1 MASEEA
7 AAPGGNC
14 ITFRTRAVV
23 VAGAADLVLGLT
35 VLALAGSLG
44 PRDPA
49 LAAAMGVVGLLGV
62 YAAAGRLAARV
73 EVRPD
78 RVVWRWEF
86 TRREVPYDEV
96 VDVALAR
103 SGPAPGFR
111 SLVLVRRAGPP
122 VRVEPVGTFGSPA
135 SSPVLADQQL
145 IEWALG
151 EHRARRAAALASS

>member
-7 AAPGGNC
+7 AVPGNNC
-14 ITFRTRAVV
+14 IAFRTRAVV

-35 VLALAGSLG
+35 VLALAGILG
-44 PRDPA
+44 RRDPA
-49 LAAAMGVVGLLGV
+49 LAAAVGVVGLLGL

-78 RVVWRWEF
+78 RVVWTWDF

-96 VDVALAR
+96 VDVALER

-122 VRVEPVGTFGSPA
+122 VRIEPVGTFGSPA
-135 SSPVLADQQL
+135 SSPVLADQRL

-151 EHRARRAAALASS
+151 EHRRLGAALSSS

>member
-7 AAPGGNC
+7 AVPGGNC
-14 ITFRTRAVV
+14 IAFRTRAVLL
-23 VAGAADLVLGLT
+23 AGVADLVLGLT
-35 VLALAGSLG
+35 VLVLAGILG

-49 LAAAMGVVGLLGV
+49 LAAAVGVVGLLGV
-62 YAAAGRLAARV
+62 YAAAGRLAAKV

-78 RVVWRWEF
+78 RVMWTWDF

-96 VDVALAR
+96 VDVALER

-111 SLVLVRRAGPP
+111 SLVLVRRTGPP

-135 SSPVLADQQL
+135 SSPVLADQRL

-151 EHRARRAAALASS
+151 EHRARLGAALSSD